1 MTTPALA
8 GRERQAGSVARLQR
22 WRGARDV
29 IRDRVPGLV
38 VALAVAGVATAAGTM
53 VPLVGGPVL
62 GIVLGVL
69 VASVLHPGE
78 RWRPGFAVAAKPV
91 LQSSIVVLGAT
102 LSLRQVA
109 AVGSS
114 SVPVMLGT
122 LAAALGGAWLLGRL
136 LGLERDTTL
145 LIGVG
150 TAICGA
156 SAIAATQSVLK
167 ARESTV
173 AYAVGT
179 IFTFN
184 VVAVLAYP
192 PLGHLLGLDPHAF
205 GLWAGTAINDTSSVV
220 AAGYTYGGDAGP
232 YSVVV
237 KLTRSL
243 MIIPVVTV
251 LAFWTSRRRVGAGG
265 GDARGWR
272 SLPWTRMVPLFLV
285 GFVAASALTTAGVV
299 PTSWHPALTVLG
311 TFLITTALAGIGLSM
326 RVADLRRAGVRPLLL
341 GACLWAL
348 VGASSL
354 GLQALGGTL

>member
-1 MTTPALA
+1 MAAPQTTERPATTTSSAGVQALRQRAPGLALA
-8 GRERQAGSVARLQR
+8 
-22 WRGARDV
+22 
-29 IRDRVPGLV
+29 V
-38 VALAVAGVATAAGTM
+38 VVAGVATAAGTE
-53 VPLVGGPVL
+53 VPLVGGPVF

-69 VASVLHPGE
+69 VAAVLHPGE
-78 RWRPGFAVAAKPV
+78 RWAPGFAFASKPV
-91 LQSSIVVLGAT
+91 LQTSIVVLGAT

-109 AVGSS
+109 SVGSS
-114 SVPVMLGT
+114 SLPVMLGT
-122 LAAALGGAWLLGRL
+122 LVVALGGAWLLGKAL
-136 LGLERDTTL
+136 HLERDTTML
-145 LIGVG
+145 VGVG

-184 VVAVLAYP
+184 IVAVLAYP
-192 PLGHLLGLDPHAF
+192 PLGHLLGLDAHAF

-220 AAGYTYGGDAGP
+220 AAGYAYGGDAGP

-243 MIIPVVTV
+243 MIIPVVAGV
-251 LAFWTSRRRVGAGG
+251 AFLVARRGQAKGPDDGSRSRQGLPWRRLVPPFLIGFVVASGLTTVGA
-265 GDARGWR
+265 
-272 SLPWTRMVPLFLV
+272 
-285 GFVAASALTTAGVV
+285 V
-299 PTSWHPALTVLG
+299 PTSWHPALTAVG
-311 TFLITTALAGIGLSM
+311 TFLITTALAGIGLSL
-326 RVADLRRAGVRPLLL
+326 RLADLRKAGVRPLLL

-354 GLQALGGTL
+354 GLQALSGTL